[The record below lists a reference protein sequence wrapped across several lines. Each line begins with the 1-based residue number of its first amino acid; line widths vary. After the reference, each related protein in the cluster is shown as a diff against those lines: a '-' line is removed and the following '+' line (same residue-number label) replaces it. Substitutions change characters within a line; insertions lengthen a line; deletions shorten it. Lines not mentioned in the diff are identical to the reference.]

1 MSEPLTVLVSKG
13 RSDNPKKR
21 ELEEALADSLANE
34 HSLRV
39 FLVPNLYDLPPDGE
53 AMEILRAI
61 SGDIVVAS
69 WIFARPAHWVLDR
82 CGIRGR
88 VGETLHSPE
97 VDEDEDNEDDGTED
111 GAKERVLDSRPM
123 PERSVYCLD
132 LRDRKEVEPFVE
144 EVLRIA
150 HDVNPPIAAANGNG
164 NGNGAATFDLMQ
176 WIQGQPNAE
185 QLERYLDPSG
195 GVPQLN
201 VDPSRRWYPVIDYS
215 RCTNCLECID
225 FCLFG
230 VYGTDRQDV
239 IFVEGQD
246 NCRKGCPAC
255 SRVCPEN
262 AIIFPHHKTPA
273 IAGSNDGGGV
283 GLKIDLSRLFGG
295 DSGRDAGE
303 QAAMERD
310 EQLIA
315 AGREAVGM
323 EIGTPKRQTGDKSE
337 PKDNLDRLMDQLDE
351 IEL

>member
-1 MSEPLTVLVSKG
+1 MGPPLTVLISQG

-21 ELEEALADSLANE
+21 ELEDALADALANE
-34 HSLRV
+34 HTLRV

-61 SGDIVVAS
+61 SGDLVVVS
-69 WIFARPAHWVLDR
+69 WIFPRPAHWVLDR
-82 CGIRGR
+82 CGIRGQI
-88 VGETLHSPE
+88 GETLLGPE
-97 VDEDEDNEDDGTED
+97 VDELDEEEPEEDASDI
-111 GAKERVLDSRPM
+111 ERVLDTRPL
-123 PERSVYCLD
+123 PDRRIYCLD
-132 LRDRKEVEPFVE
+132 LRDRKDVAPFVE
-144 EVLRIA
+144 EIVRINA
-150 HDVNPPIAAANGNG
+150 EADPPTTNGDHTANGES
-164 NGNGAATFDLMQ
+164 ALDLMQ
-176 WIQGQPNAE
+176 WIQGQPNSA
-185 QLERYLDPSG
+185 QLERYLEPNN

-201 VDPSRRWYPVIDYS
+201 VDADRRWYPVIDYS

-273 IAGSNDGGGV
+273 IAGSDADGAV
-283 GLKIDLSRLFGG
+283 GLKIDLSLLFGG
-295 DSGRDAGE
+295 DNGRSAE
-303 QAAMERD
+303 QQAAMERD
-310 EQLIA
+310 EQLVA
-315 AGREAVGM
+315 VGRDAVGM
-323 EIGTPKRQTGDKSE
+323 SVGMPKRQTDSASA
-337 PKDNLDRLMDQLDE
+337 PKDELDKLMDQLDG

>member
-1 MSEPLTVLVSKG
+1 MSVPLTVLVSKG

-21 ELEEALADSLANE
+21 ELEDSLAEVLSEE
-34 HSLRV
+34 HGLRV

-61 SGDIVVAS
+61 SSDIVVVS
-69 WIFARPAHWVLDR
+69 WIFPRPAHWVLDR
-82 CGIRGR
+82 CGIRGQI
-88 VGETLHSPE
+88 GETLLGPE
-97 VDEDEDNEDDGTED
+97 ADDFDEEEDADESEDV
-111 GAKERVLDSRPM
+111 ERVLDSRPL
-123 PERSVYCLD
+123 PDRRIYCLD
-132 LRDRKEVEPFVE
+132 LRDRKEIAPFVD
-144 EVLRIA
+144 EVLRINDEA
-150 HDVNPPIAAANGNG
+150 KSTFAPNGNG
-164 NGNGAATFDLMQ
+164 QQALDLMQ
-176 WIQGQPNAE
+176 WIQGQPNAQ
-185 QLERYLDPSG
+185 QLERYLDPSA
-195 GVPQLN
+195 GVPRLN

-273 IAGSNDGGGV
+273 IAGSDADGAA
-283 GLKIDLSRLFGG
+283 GLKIDLSLLFGG
-295 DSGRDAGE
+295 DNGRSAEE

-310 EQLIA
+310 EQLVA
-315 AGREAVGM
+315 VGREAVGM
-323 EIGTPKRQTGDKSE
+323 SVGMPKRQKDAPTA
-337 PKDNLDRLMDQLDE
+337 PKDELDKLMDQLDE

>member
-1 MSEPLTVLVSKG
+1 MSNLLTVLVSKG

-21 ELEEALADSLANE
+21 ELEESFADALAE
-34 HSLRV
+34 HGLRV

-61 SGDIVVAS
+61 SGDLVVAS
-69 WIFARPAHWVLDR
+69 WIFPRPAHWVLDR
-82 CGIRGR
+82 CGIRGQI
-88 VGETLHSPE
+88 GETLLAPE
-97 VDEDEDNEDDGTED
+97 ADESEDEDAETDEAAVDESV
-111 GAKERVLDSRPM
+111 ERVIDRRELPNR
-123 PERSVYCLD
+123 RIYCLD
-132 LRDRKEVEPFVE
+132 LRDQKEIDPLVD

-150 HDVNPPIAAANGNG
+150 EEIKQREAVSNGNG
-164 NGNGAATFDLMQ
+164 STPLDLMQ
-176 WIQGQPNAE
+176 WIAGQPNSE
-185 QLERYLDPSG
+185 QLERYLDPTG
-195 GVPQLN
+195 NVPQLTI
-201 VDPSRRWYPVIDYS
+201 DADRRWYPIIDYS

-273 IAGSNDGGGV
+273 IAGSDSDGAA
-283 GLKIDLSRLFGG
+283 GLKIDLSLLFGG
-295 DSGRDAGE
+295 DNGRSAEE
-303 QAAMERD
+303 QAAIERD
-310 EQLIA
+310 EQLV
-315 AGREAVGM
+315 AVGRDAVGISVDM
-323 EIGTPKRQTGDKSE
+323 PKRQTSTSSG
-337 PKDNLDRLMDQLDE
+337 PKDDLDKLMDQLDK